1 MVAGHTAPRGRIMG
15 HAGAVLSSR
24 DVPAAAKSKALED
37 AGAVVVPHPGVMGV
51 VMSELLKQ

>member
-1 MVAGHTAPRGRIMG
+1 MG